1 MAQNA
6 AWALLTPNLRRHPHK
21 TAYRCG
27 DASLTYAGLADAV
40 ARAGACLAAS
50 GVQPGDRIVCVLP
63 DGPSAAVA
71 LLGAM
76 WIGACPVP
84 LPTNLAPQ
92 DYAFIVDDAGA
103 KLLVAEPD
111 QAAAS
116 RTSARLLP
124 AATLADPGPHATGDA
139 LPAHAPGP
147 DDPALMLYTSGSTG
161 RPKGVPHR
169 HADILRPIETFGR
182 VLGLTENDV
191 LFSVSKMSFAY
202 GLIASLTLALGH
214 GATAVLFPDKPAPD
228 GLFATIRRFRPSV
241 VFAVP
246 SVYGLLLRAMEPGD
260 DLSGVRLFYSA
271 GEALPPA
278 LFAAWRDRTGSP
290 PCEGIGSTE
299 AFNVFISNRPGQALA
314 GTTGRLVPGYEAR
327 LVDEAGQDV
336 PDGQPGAL
344 LIRGQGMASGYWN
357 LPDKTRETMLPGGWT
372 RTGDIF
378 VAQGG
383 VYVHQ
388 GRGDDMLKVAGRFV
402 SPQVVENALLAHP
415 EVAECAVSACR
426 VDGLE
431 RPLAVV
437 VAREGATTDVA
448 LAAALR
454 RFARDR
460 LPEEMCPARVEFVAA
475 LPKTPTGKIIR
486 RALRRD

>member
-6 AWALLTPNLRRHPHK
+6 AWALLTPNLQRHPHK
-21 TAYRCG
+21 TAYQCG
-27 DASLTYAGLADAV
+27 EASLTYAGLADAV
-40 ARAGACLAAS
+40 TRAGARLAAS
-50 GVQPGDRIVCVLP
+50 GVRPGDRIGCVLP

-84 LPTNLAPQ
+84 LPTNLAPE
-92 DYAFIVDDAGA
+92 DYAFIVEDAGA
-103 KLLVAEPD
+103 KLLVAEPAH
-111 QAAAS
+111 AAAS

-124 AATLADPGPHATGDA
+124 AASLADPGPDATGDA
-139 LPAHAPGP
+139 LPAYAPGP
-147 DDPALMLYTSGSTG
+147 DDLALMLYTSGSTG
-161 RPKGVPHR
+161 RPKGVPHG
-169 HADILRPIETFGR
+169 HADILRPIETFGQ
-182 VLGLTENDV
+182 VLGLSENDV

-202 GLIASLTLALGH
+202 GLIASLSLALGY
-214 GATAVLFPDKPAPD
+214 GATAVLLSDKPAPD
-228 GLFATIRRFRPSV
+228 AVFAAIGRFRPTV

-278 LFAAWRDRTGSP
+278 LFAAWRDRTGSA

-299 AFNVFISNRPGQALA
+299 AYNVFISNRPGQAQA

-327 LVDEAGQDV
+327 LVDEADQDV

-344 LIRGQGMASGYWN
+344 RIRGQGLALGYWN

-388 GRGDDMLKVAGRFV
+388 GRCDDMLKVAGRFV
-402 SPQVVENALLAHP
+402 SPQVVENVLLAHP

-437 VAREGATTDVA
+437 VAREGAATDAA

-454 RFARDR
+454 RFVRDR
-460 LPEEMCPARVEFVAA
+460 LPEEMCPARVEFVVA

-486 RALRRD
+486 RSLRRD